1 MGDGLPLVR
10 GTLDVLVL
18 RALERGPKHGYA
30 VVSDLADLS
39 DGAIQV
45 EDGALYQ
52 SLHRMRERGWV
63 RSEWGHAESGKR
75 ARFYELTP
83 EGRARLV
90 RDAREWLRYSEAVSK
105 VLGPS

>member
-83 EGRARLV
+83 EGRARLE